1 MKEKVS
7 NLKYPKLFLY
17 FIQYCTDVKEPKFP
31 EKTEVEFEDPDETIH
46 IYTHCVWLK
55 RIKTPRKIISE
66 FPGINYAHLHR
77 VS

>member
-1 MKEKVS
+1 MPQIVS
-7 NLKYPKLFLY
+7 VLY
-17 FIQYCTDVKEPKFP
+17 SILHRRSSLKEPKFP